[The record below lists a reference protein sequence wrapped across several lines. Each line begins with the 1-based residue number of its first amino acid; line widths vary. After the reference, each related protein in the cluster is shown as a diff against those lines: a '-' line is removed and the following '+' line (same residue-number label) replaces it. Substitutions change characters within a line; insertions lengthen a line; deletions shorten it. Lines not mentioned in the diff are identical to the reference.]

1 MPCVLHSHQHG
12 GGRLAK
18 TVQRLPVGLV
28 PMLQFDTVNWYAP
41 CKLYD
46 RALVR
51 HMLDLHER
59 EGCEPIEHW
68 HDFYD
73 LVYDAKIGL
82 GLLRPDTKLLKDLR
96 SDRSKTAVLAAK

>member
-1 MPCVLHSHQHG
+1 VITS
-12 GGRLAK
+12 AAA
-18 TVQRLPVGLV
+18 
-28 PMLQFDTVNWYAP
+28 MLQFDTVNWYAP